1 MSNSKSNNG
10 KPQTNKNGETKPLER
25 AVRDHKGIKQ
35 FKPDSNSADDSEMKL
50 RSQDSVDADEENGKK
65 KKREKKYRMRRFPI
79 ILRVVIVLAL
89 IVGAA
94 ILGAMIGYGIV
105 GEGGDFRDVLDPE
118 TWWYIHDIIFSD
130 TEFERER

>member
-1 MSNSKSNNG
+1 MSNSKSNND
-10 KPQTNKNGETKPLER
+10 KPQANKNGDTKPLER
-25 AVRDHKGIKQ
+25 AARDHKGIKH
-35 FKPDSNSADDSEMKL
+35 FKPDPDNADESEQKL
-50 RSQDSVDADEENGKK
+50 RSQKSDEGEGNGKK

-89 IVGAA
+89 IAGAA

-105 GEGGDFRDVLDPE
+105 GEGGDYRDVLDPE